1 MKRLSFINR
10 GADDDEPGRA
20 WPMATRESRRSSWRA
35 LLLVPL
41 LVAALVLGA
50 PAAADDD
57 DDAEE
62 FTTAQFLAPTDGS
75 LVTFDPST
83 LFGALVNHTV
93 VVAFTVEWCAL
104 CTGYVPEF
112 ARVAAAFANANA
124 TDDGLT
130 LPGDDDDDESGE
142 AEETSRRRR
151 RSRHPDPGSS
161 SHKKLVFGTV
171 DAETHKRLA
180 ATFGV
185 TNAPYVALLR
195 NDDWYD
201 RDTGV
206 PHAPAPRFG
215 GYLAFAPTVEWLNA
229 HLGTDVH
236 AKPIVADLS
245 TETIDAYVAD
255 PNADVLVQFYAPWC
269 GHCKQF
275 AKFYHEIGAHF
286 SADPTVKIARLDVD
300 AHRAAAD
307 AYGVTGLPSLQ
318 LFPRGYKRRG
328 LHFRGSERTPA
339 RIISFVKSP
348 QVYLVD
354 ATVTDMPEWD
364 CVLWLES
371 RGVLGRGEI
380 SGRFGLT
387 PEHLRAFESVARD
400 GTKGEGDTADGKNT
414 TGDTS
419 NTAGDTSDGGTTRR
433 VSYDDIDSAADAD
446 DAARAMIA
454 AAHSWAGRS
463 RWLET
468 MEILTCV
475 SHTPALRRT
484 GIGSSPAMWN
494 FLDNA
499 KLHVEDPSLAGDSA
513 DDSGLDGED
522 WDDGEDG
529 GATGFAEAVAKA
541 EAAAKRLEDGEDGK
555 EDGKEDGVED
565 GSASFDWHAW
575 EEFTARRVGDS
586 AGEHRELAT
595 EEFDDPEDG
604 VDEGPTETDETR
616 DEL

>member
-1 MKRLSFINR
+1 MKRSSFINR

-20 WPMATRESRRSSWRA
+20 WPMATRESRRSSRRT

-57 DDAEE
+57 DAEEE

-75 LVTFDPST
+75 LVTFTPAT

-104 CTGYVPEF
+104 CVGYAPEF
-112 ARVAAAFANANA
+112 ARVAAAFADANA

-130 LPGDDDDDESGE
+130 LPGDDDDEESGE
-142 AEETSRRRR
+142 AEETSRRQRRRR

-161 SHKKLVFGTV
+161 HGKKLVFGTV
-171 DAETHKRLA
+171 DADAHKRLA

-206 PHAPAPRFG
+206 PHSPAPRFG

-229 HLGTDVH
+229 RLGTDVH
-236 AKPIVADLS
+236 AKPIVAELS
-245 TETIDAYVAD
+245 TETIDAYVGD

-275 AKFYHEIGAHF
+275 AKFYHEVGAHF
-286 SADPTVKIARLDVD
+286 SADPNVKIARLDVD

-354 ATVTDMPEWD
+354 ATVTDMREWD

-414 TGDTS
+414 AGDTS
-419 NTAGDTSDGGTTRR
+419 NTAGDTAGGTTRR
-433 VSYDDIDSAADAD
+433 VSYDDIDPAADAD

-454 AAHSWAGRS
+454 AAHRWAGRS

-499 KLHVEDPSLAGDSA
+499 KLHVEDPSLA
-513 DDSGLDGED
+513 DDLGLDGED

-529 GATGFAEAVAKA
+529 GGLTGFAQAVAKA
-541 EAAAKRLEDGEDGK
+541 EAAAKRLEVGEDGK
-555 EDGKEDGVED
+555 EDGSSG
-565 GSASFDWHAW
+565 FDWHAW
-575 EEFTARRVGDS
+575 EEFTARGVGDS

-604 VDEGPTETDETR
+604 VDEGPIETDRDAR